1 VRTSHGSCVVVGR
14 VLRPVCTQRLSES
27 CSVVQEVAET
37 CSYLNELEQRFGTTS
52 FVESGKQESEKG
64 FLYMMGSCKENINTC
79 NLNIYTRINKY

>member
-1 VRTSHGSCVVVGR
+1 MRTSHGSCVVVGR

-37 CSYLNELEQRFGTTS
+37 CSYLNELEQRFETR
-52 FVESGKQESEKG
+52 SGKQESDKG